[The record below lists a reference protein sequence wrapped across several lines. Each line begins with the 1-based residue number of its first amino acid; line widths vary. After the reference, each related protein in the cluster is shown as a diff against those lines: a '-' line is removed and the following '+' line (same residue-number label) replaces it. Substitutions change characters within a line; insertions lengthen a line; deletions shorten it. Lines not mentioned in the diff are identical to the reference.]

1 MRRFARGCVLYA
13 GIVLAAAFVLTG
25 AETAAT
31 QPEKL
36 IGVASV
42 IDGDTIEIH
51 GQRIRL
57 EGIDAPES
65 RQSCTSL
72 DGKAWPCGKAA
83 AFALS
88 DKIGQAV
95 VTCQS
100 HGKDR
105 YKRVLAV
112 CFKGAQD
119 LSSWMVQNGWA
130 VAYRKYSTAYV
141 DDEQAANDARANIWS
156 GNFEMPWAWRK
167 AH

>member
-1 MRRFARGCVLYA
+1 MYKHTALLPRLLA
-13 GIVLAAAFVLTG
+13 GASFLTLLGSAIPLRADDRLTG
-25 AETAAT
+25 R
-31 QPEKL
+31 
-36 IGVASV
+36 ASV

-65 RQSCTSL
+65 RQTCT
-72 DGKAWPCGKAA
+72 DAKGKPWRCGKAS
-83 AFALS
+83 AFALA
-88 DKIGQAV
+88 DKIGTAT

-112 CFKGAQD
+112 CYLSKVD
-119 LSSWMVQNGWA
+119 LNGWMVRNGWS

-141 DDEQAANDARANIWS
+141 ADEDLARAEGANIWS
-156 GNFEMPWAWRK
+156 GVFDMPWEWRK